1 VGDDSRTHDRD
12 RRVTSTWAAPGRVNL
27 VGEHVDYNDGL
38 VLPFALPWTTTT
50 RATRRDGGRVTVDS
64 EGSGSVE
71 FAVDVDPDDLTGWAG
86 YVAGVIWALR
96 RRGFEIPGY
105 HLTIDSNV
113 PLGAGLSS
121 SAALTC
127 SVAAAINDDRGFG
140 LTPKDL
146 ADVARVAE
154 NDFVGVSTGVM
165 DQLAAMLCRQ
175 GSALLVDCRSLDTRP
190 VELGLADAGLRLLL
204 INTEV
209 KHELA
214 GSEYGARRSDCED
227 AARELGLSALRDAS
241 AEQVSTLSN
250 ERLRRRAQ
258 HVVTEI
264 ARVSDVVALLDAGRP
279 ADIGP
284 LLTASHH
291 SLRDDYEVSS
301 AELDATVDA
310 ALSAGALGA
319 RMVGGGFGGCAI
331 ALCKVGDD
339 ERVRG
344 AVQET
349 YDTRGWKAAT
359 ITSPEPSE
367 GAHKVS

>member
-1 VGDDSRTHDRD
+1 MTA
-12 RRVTSTWAAPGRVNL
+12 TWAAPGRVNL
-27 VGEHVDYNDGL
+27 IGEHVDYNDGL

-50 RATRRDGGRVTVDS
+50 SATRSDSDTVTVDS

-71 FAVDVDPDDLTGWAG
+71 FPVDTSPGDVEDWAG

-96 RRGFEIPGY
+96 QRDLDVPAVDLVVR
-105 HLTIDSNV
+105 SNV

-127 SVAAAINDDRGFG
+127 SVAAAISDECGFG
-140 LTPKDL
+140 LTAEDV
-146 ADVARVAE
+146 AEVARVAE
-154 NDFVGVSTGVM
+154 NDFVGASTGAM
-165 DQLAAMLCRQ
+165 DQLAAMLCGE
-175 GSALLVDCRSLDTRP
+175 GSALLIDCRSLETRP
-190 VELGLADAGLRLLL
+190 VQLGLADADLRLLL

-214 GSEYGARRSDCED
+214 DSEYGQRRSDCEE
-227 AARELGLSALRDAS
+227 AARDLGLPALRDAS
-241 AEQVSTLSN
+241 LEQVATLSN
-250 ERLRRRAQ
+250 ERLRRRAH

-264 ARVSDVVALLDAGRP
+264 SRVTSVVALLEGNRP

-284 LLTASHH
+284 LLTASHQ

-301 AELDATVDA
+301 PELDATVDA

-331 ALCKVGDD
+331 VLCRTSDD
-339 ERVRG
+339 AAVRRS
-344 AVQET
+344 VQ
-349 YDTRGWKAAT
+349 AAFDEHDWDAPT
-359 ITSPEPSE
+359 ITTPEPSK
-367 GAHKVS
+367 GAHRVD